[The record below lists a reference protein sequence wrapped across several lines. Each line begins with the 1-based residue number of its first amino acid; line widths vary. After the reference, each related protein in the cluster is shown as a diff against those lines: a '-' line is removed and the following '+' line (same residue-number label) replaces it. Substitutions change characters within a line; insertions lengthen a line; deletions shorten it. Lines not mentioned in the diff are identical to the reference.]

1 MYKVVQ
7 VASLIVIVF
16 LGLIV
21 YSKAAKSVFLRR
33 VVVCVFALGAFAA
46 VGFGY
51 TLFYFPLPEEA
62 IRFLSAGTIVGMAEG
77 KESCLVLTQG
87 DDMVINDNFL
97 LKTDK
102 GYRILAP
109 FEVQR
114 THIPLDNQ
122 GPLYIGEVKGTA
134 DAYAS
139 GLFSEPVGS
148 EIKITD
154 SNGSAFKML
163 VDESGQELG
172 FSVNLLNAYA
182 YIGQAGEEYEIYVRF
197 TPDS

>member
-1 MYKVVQ
+1 MMYKVVQ
-7 VASLIVIVF
+7 VTSLIVIVL

-33 VVVCVFALGAFAA
+33 VVVCVFAFAAFAA

-51 TLFYFPLPEEA
+51 TLFCFPSPDEA
-62 IRFLSAGTIVGMAEG
+62 MRFISAGTIVGMAEG
-77 KESCLVLTQG
+77 KESCLVQTQG
-87 DDMVINDNFL
+87 DDMGINDNFL

-114 THIPLDNQ
+114 THIFLDNQ

-134 DAYAS
+134 DAYVS

-148 EIKITD
+148 KIRITD
-154 SNGSAFKML
+154 SNGSEFKML

-172 FSVNLLNAYA
+172 GSVNLLNAYA
-182 YIGQAGEEYEIYVRF
+182 YVGRVDDDYEIYVTF
-197 TPDS
+197 DS